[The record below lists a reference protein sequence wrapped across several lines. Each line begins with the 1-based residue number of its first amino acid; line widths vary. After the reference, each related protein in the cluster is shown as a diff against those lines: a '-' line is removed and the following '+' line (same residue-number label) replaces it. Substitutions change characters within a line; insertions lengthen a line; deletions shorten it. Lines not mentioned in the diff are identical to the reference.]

1 MPFTFLIGG
10 ARSGKSSL
18 AVRLASACDGPVV
31 VLVTA
36 EARDEEMAERIRAH
50 VRRAPPD
57 GRRSRRRS
65 SSSPRSGTSPS
76 RAA

>member
-18 AVRLASACDGPVV
+18 AVRLASPFDGPVV

-36 EARDEEMAERIRAH
+36 EPRDEEMA
-50 VRRAPPD
+50 
-57 GRRSRRRS
+57 
-65 SSSPRSGTSPS
+65 
-76 RAA
+76 